1 MPLHLDAALGIHPQA
16 LRLRAQRARVLSS
29 NLANADTPGFL
40 ARDFD
45 FHQVLAA
52 QRGTAG
58 GTLGLRVTHP
68 AHLGAAAPA
77 PLPRLQYR
85 VPDQPALDGN
95 TVDAQREKAA
105 FTENAL
111 GYLASLNF
119 LNGRIRGLIGALRGE

>member
-1 MPLHLDAALGIHPQA
+1 MSLSLDAALGIHPLA
-16 LRLRAQRARVLSS
+16 LRLRAQRAEVLAA
-29 NLANADTPGFL
+29 NLANADTPGYL

-52 QRGTAG
+52 RQGAAG
-58 GTLGLRVTHP
+58 GAVALRVTHP
-68 AHLGAAAPA
+68 AHLAAAPA
-77 PLPRLQYR
+77 AGRPALQYR

-95 TVDAQREKAA
+95 TVDGQREKAA